1 MKKNTRN
8 KHDLLIGDSK
18 DFNLGLEYLIP
29 KNKFSFSVN
38 ESNNKAYKQLYNCA
52 KSRNVNIAVIERR
65 NPGSIDGTFYSS
77 PNNPLCDSNLMRGS
91 NNVLFYPGNYTLLNH
106 TF

>member
-1 MKKNTRN
+1 MKKNTRD
-8 KHDLLIGDSK
+8 KHDLLIGDSG
-18 DFNLGLEYLIP
+18 DFNLGLEYLVP
-29 KNKFSFSVN
+29 KKKFSFSVN
-38 ESNNKAYKQLYNCA
+38 GSNNKAYGKLYDCS
-52 KSRNVNIAVIERR
+52 KSQNANIAVIERR

-77 PNNPLCDSNLMRGS
+77 PNNPICDSNLMRGS